1 MRRGWRGLAGFWAAV
16 LLLAASIAAVLQM
29 LGPLPS
35 PDRPPPVRAL
45 AAVPAPPVT
54 ASVSPPQPGTVAPP
68 DPALLEPSST
78 FPGGALPRRGPG
90 GLVPARAYAAP
101 FDTADRHPRVAV
113 LLGGI
118 GMDESGSEEAVQA
131 LPGAISLAVTPYAR
145 RPERLLAAA
154 RGGGHEIWLALP
166 LEPARYPID
175 DAGDHALL
183 TGSIPALNQQR
194 LEWALT
200 RFDGYVGATGALG
213 ELRGERFAA
222 AHELMDPLL
231 QDLAARGL
239 LYIDPRPGAPHPPFV
254 TGRSV
259 DVVID
264 EPPVRT
270 EIDANLARLEQI
282 AHDRGAALGLAG
294 APRPVT
300 LDRLAAWAA
309 TLPSR
314 GLVLAP
320 VSALAEPPPPR
331 HDAAAEETH
340 PP

>member
-1 MRRGWRGLAGFWAAV
+1 VTRGWRGLAGFWGAL
-16 LLLAASIAAVLQM
+16 LLLAAAGAAVLQL
-29 LGPLPS
+29 LGPLPQ
-35 PDRPPPVRAL
+35 PDRPPAH
-45 AAVPAPPVT
+45 AAAAPGP
-54 ASVSPPQPGTVAPP
+54 SVAATVASPPSATVAPP
-68 DPALLEPSST
+68 DPALLEPSAT
-78 FPGGALPRRGPG
+78 FPGGDLPRRGAA

-101 FDTADRHPRVAV
+101 FDAADPHPRVAI

-118 GMDESGSEEAVQA
+118 GMDESDSEEAVHT
-131 LPGAISLAVTPYAR
+131 LPGAISLAVTPYAW

-154 RGGGHEIWLALP
+154 RGAGHEIWLALP

-183 TGSIPALNQQR
+183 TGNLPALNQQR

-213 ELRGERFAA
+213 GLRGERFAA

-231 QDLAARGL
+231 QVLAARGL

-270 EIDANLARLEQI
+270 EIEANLARLEQI

-300 LDRLAAWAA
+300 LDRLGAWAA

-320 VSALAEPPPPR
+320 VSALAEAPPPR
-331 HDAAAEETH
+331 PAAAAAEETH
-340 PP
+340 RP